1 MKSNGLGVGACTS
14 ISRNDIDT
22 VSYSGWRYGTGLLQ
36 IISSSHLLFGI
47 TDLTNIYQAPTLCDA
62 TVRKKGKKRINSV
75 SKGGKPM

>member
-36 IISSSHLLFGI
+36 IISSSEAFFQHHEAVDGPFVLL
-47 TDLTNIYQAPTLCDA
+47 
-62 TVRKKGKKRINSV
+62 
-75 SKGGKPM
+75 SKHFAHAIS